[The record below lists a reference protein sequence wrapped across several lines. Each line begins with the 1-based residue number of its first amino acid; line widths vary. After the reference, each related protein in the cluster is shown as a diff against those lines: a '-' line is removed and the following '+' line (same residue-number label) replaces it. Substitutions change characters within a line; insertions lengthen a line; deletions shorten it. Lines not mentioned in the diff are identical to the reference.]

1 MNKKLVLVQPVDTS
15 RQGVANILPSVSDRR
30 AIVTFTPDNLRS
42 DFGDRTRG
50 CTERQTSA
58 ACDLREFADAAH
70 LVYAVDFPAKNG
82 GKGMEYN
89 FLPSRF
95 IYFWNDKDFFAFT
108 EMVYKKGASWI
119 GAFHAPDGKDRPVP
133 GDGELGR
140 IAIEAEVQT
149 RLNIFRADLGVAS
162 RTYYSR
168 DLKTGD
174 GLRNA
179 ENEYRSFV
187 VDCINYHLR
196 TFKKSA
202 RNILG
207 FGTDCVQRLLALL
220 WQEVA
225 DATPSQRKKDGASLP
240 YSAETLRA
248 EDSER

>member
-1 MNKKLVLVQPVDTS
+1 MTKKLVLVQPVDTS
-15 RQGVANILPSVSDRR
+15 RQGVANTLPSVSDRR
-30 AIVTFTPDNLRS
+30 AIVTFAPDTLHS
-42 DFGDRTRG
+42 DFAERTRG
-50 CTERQTSA
+50 CVERQTSA
-58 ACDLREFADAAH
+58 ACDLREFANAAH
-70 LVYAVDFPAKNG
+70 VVYAVDFPARNG
-82 GKGMEYN
+82 GKEREYN

-95 IYFWNDKDFFAFT
+95 IYFWTDKDFFAFSD
-108 EMVYKKGASWI
+108 MVYAKGASWI
-119 GAFHAPDGKDRPVP
+119 GAYHAPDGKDRPVP

-140 IAIEAEVQT
+140 IAMEAEIQT
-149 RLNIFRADLGVAS
+149 RLHIFRADLGVAR

-168 DLKTGD
+168 DLKTGE

-187 VDCINYHLR
+187 ADCINFHLR

-202 RNILG
+202 KNILG

-225 DATPSQRKKDGASLP
+225 DATPSQRKKDGTSLP
-240 YSAETLRA
+240 YAAETLRA